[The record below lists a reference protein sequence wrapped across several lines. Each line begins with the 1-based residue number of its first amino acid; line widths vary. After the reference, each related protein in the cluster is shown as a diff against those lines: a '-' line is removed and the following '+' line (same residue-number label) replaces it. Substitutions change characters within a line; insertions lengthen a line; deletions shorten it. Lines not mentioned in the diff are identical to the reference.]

1 MPQPNFLVIGAGR
14 SGTTSLHHYLHAHPD
29 IFLPEVKSPSY
40 FYCRD
45 LPPDPDPR
53 IRHVT
58 ANYFVP
64 DPAAYR
70 ALFDNVRHETAIG
83 EVSPAYLATVH
94 AAPRIAAELPN
105 VRLVAI
111 FRHPVDR
118 AFARYVG
125 RLRDGLEART
135 SFADVVADERR
146 HPLVRNISA
155 GTYLAA
161 GAVSHV
167 LRTYLDH
174 FPRERLRAY
183 LFEDLVADPAGVVRD
198 LYAFLGVDDSFVP
211 DTGRRHNA
219 SGGTIANPLLR
230 AAWTGTALLRARARR
245 YVPIALRDRAFG
257 LVTRDLAP
265 VTFDPGLRAEL
276 TTLYRDDIT
285 ALAALIGRDLSNW
298 LDHAR
303 GSTGAGWPA

>member
-1 MPQPNFLVIGAGR
+1 MPLPNFLVIGAGR
-14 SGTTSLHHYLHAHPD
+14 SGTTSLHHYLQAHPD
-29 IFLPEVKSPSY
+29 VYLPDVKSPSY

-45 LPPDPDPR
+45 LPPDPDPH

-64 DPAAYR
+64 DPERYR
-70 ALFDNVRHETAIG
+70 ALFARVRHETAIG

-94 AAPRIAAELPN
+94 AASRIADELPD
-105 VRLVAI
+105 VRLIAI

-125 RLRDGLEART
+125 RRRDGLESRA

-146 HPLVRNISA
+146 HPLIRDVSA

-167 LRTYLDH
+167 LQTYLDR
-174 FPRERLRAY
+174 FPRERLRVY
-183 LFEDLVADPAGVVRD
+183 LYEDLVADPAGVVRD
-198 LYAFLGVDDSFVP
+198 MYTFLGVDDAFVP

-245 YVPIALRDRAFG
+245 YVPSALRDRAFE

-265 VTFDPGLRAEL
+265 VTLDPGLRADL
-276 TTLYRDDIT
+276 TALYRDDI
-285 ALAALIGRDLSNW
+285 AQLAALIGRDLSHW
-298 LDHAR
+298 LDHSR
-303 GSTGAGWPA
+303 GSTRSGRPA